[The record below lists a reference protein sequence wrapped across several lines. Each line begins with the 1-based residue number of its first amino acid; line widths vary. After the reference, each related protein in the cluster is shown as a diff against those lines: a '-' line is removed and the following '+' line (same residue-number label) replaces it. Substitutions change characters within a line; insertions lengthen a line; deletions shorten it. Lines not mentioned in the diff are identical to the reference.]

1 MSRLVRRWQLTL
13 ALLLAALVVTAA
25 AQEKPTKPPQN
36 KARDPHAAMIG
47 KPAPDFSGDFALNGK
62 PGKLSDLKGK
72 VVLVD
77 FWAVW
82 CGPCVRTFPHLREW
96 HEKYKDQGLEI
107 VGVTTYYEK
116 FNFDKEAGKLAKAQ
130 QNLSQPEEQDMLK
143 AFAAHHKLEYRLMTL
158 PKDEMR
164 KVQNDYGVTGIPQ
177 AVLID
182 RKGDVRLVKVG
193 SGEENAKA
201 IDELLKKL
209 LAEKG
214 TATR

>member
-1 MSRLVRRWQLTL
+1 
-13 ALLLAALVVTAA
+13 
-25 AQEKPTKPPQN
+25 
-36 KARDPHAAMIG
+36 
-47 KPAPDFSGDFALNGK
+47 
-62 PGKLSDLKGK
+62 
-72 VVLVD
+72 
-77 FWAVW
+77 
-82 CGPCVRTFPHLREW
+82 
-96 HEKYKDQGLEI
+96 
-107 VGVTTYYEK
+107 
-116 FNFDKEAGKLAKAQ
+116 
-130 QNLSQPEEQDMLK
+130 
-143 AFAAHHKLEYRLMTL
+143 MTL

-201 IDELLKKL
+201 LDELLKKL

>member
-82 CGPCVRTFPHLREW
+82 CGPCVRSFPEGLRRPSQARIPT
-96 HEKYKDQGLEI
+96 HDAPQGR
-107 VGVTTYYEK
+107 
-116 FNFDKEAGKLAKAQ
+116 D
-130 QNLSQPEEQDMLK
+130 
-143 AFAAHHKLEYRLMTL
+143 
-158 PKDEMR
+158 
-164 KVQNDYGVTGIPQ
+164 
-177 AVLID
+177 
-182 RKGDVRLVKVG
+182 
-193 SGEENAKA
+193 
-201 IDELLKKL
+201 
-209 LAEKG
+209 AEG
-214 TATR
+214 AE